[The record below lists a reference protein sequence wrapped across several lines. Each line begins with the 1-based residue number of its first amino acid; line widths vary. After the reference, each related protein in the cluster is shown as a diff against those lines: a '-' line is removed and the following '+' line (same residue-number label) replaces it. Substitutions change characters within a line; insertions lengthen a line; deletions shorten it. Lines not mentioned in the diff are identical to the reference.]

1 MAWCEVNRFS
11 PSVRIIACAHSQ
23 CHPLPPMYSKHN
35 HWVTRE
41 RAACGAT
48 RHFFQGAIQ
57 SATIWVG
64 GAMWGTLGVG
74 VALVV
79 LWRPTASAVLM
90 AIMNVTKIIDCPTVQ
105 NKGQL
110 KYVSV
115 SYADFC
121 ESLTLLSDLTLN

>member
-1 MAWCEVNRFS
+1 
-11 PSVRIIACAHSQ
+11 
-23 CHPLPPMYSKHN
+23 
-35 HWVTRE
+35 
-41 RAACGAT
+41 
-48 RHFFQGAIQ
+48 
-57 SATIWVG
+57 
-64 GAMWGTLGVG
+64 MWGTLGVG